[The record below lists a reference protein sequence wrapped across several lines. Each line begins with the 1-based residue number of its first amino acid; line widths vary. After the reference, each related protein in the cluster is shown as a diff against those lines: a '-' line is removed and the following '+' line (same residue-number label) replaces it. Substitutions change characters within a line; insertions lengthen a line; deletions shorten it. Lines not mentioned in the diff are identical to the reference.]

1 MIVHYYH
8 FFELLSLILSIVF
21 YPYLKKRR
29 LEAYSL
35 LLLFTVIVEILAS
48 NWKFW
53 TGLGR
58 NDIVY
63 NIFFLISFP
72 VQFYIFYRM
81 LNLEPIAK
89 VIFKIFCGLVLILA
103 FINCF
108 LFQGLFVFN
117 NYSFVLNQ
125 LINIFFSV
133 MILFKL
139 AVRDNMDVN
148 FLKEPYFWICG
159 GTLLFS
165 LGALVVIGLR
175 EFIILYDLQI
185 NGTRVYRYLMPVL
198 CVVLYSCY
206 SYGFFLCK
214 KQMMK

>member
-1 MIVHYYH
+1 M
-8 FFELLSLILSIVF
+8 
-21 YPYLKKRR
+21 
-29 LEAYSL
+29 EAYSFL
-35 LLLFTVIVEILAS
+35 LLLTVVVEILAS
-48 NWKFW
+48 NWKLW

-63 NIFFLISFP
+63 NIFFLVSFP

-81 LNLEPIAK
+81 LNLEAIAK
-89 VIFKIFCGLVLILA
+89 VIFKVFSALVLILA

-108 LFQGLFVFN
+108 LFQGLFEFN

-139 AVRDNMDVN
+139 AVRDDIDVN

-175 EFIILYDLQI
+175 EFTILYDLQI

-214 KQMMK
+214 KQTMK